1 MNMIKDYRLC
11 KISVIVPV
19 YNAEKHIER
28 CIKSIQEQTFRN
40 MQIILIDDGS
50 TDESGIVCD
59 FYAMNDNRIQV
70 FHTEN
75 SGSVAARKL
84 GLIHSIGEYVGFV
97 DADDYI
103 EPDMFETLIEEIC
116 ENNVDFVHTG
126 YIEETDNK
134 KKIILD
140 FENKFFSFSSLEEK
154 ADFLIRYVL
163 HSKENQNI
171 SYSIWSKLFK
181 RELIYKCFLSLPD
194 EQQYGEDLLCLC
206 KCILQCESLK
216 LSRHAL
222 YHYTIQEQSL
232 SHLNRVEHVI
242 EITGLN
248 YNILKIF
255 QEYSEKL
262 YKRIK
267 TDIFFYLKRS
277 YLYMLEKLIERD
289 KYISYFYFK
298 NIDDLRGKKVVIYG
312 AGKVGCGYYL
322 QFCRYQ
328 DIEIVAWMDSNWR
341 ECQYEFA
348 TVIGVKELIN
358 LKYENIIIAVND
370 ELSALEIKDKLI
382 RYGQNI
388 NRILWEKPGNI
399 LEESISQ

>member
-84 GLIHSIGEYVGFV
+84 GLIHSIGEYVG
-97 DADDYI
+97 
-103 EPDMFETLIEEIC
+103 
-116 ENNVDFVHTG
+116 

-163 HSKENQNI
+163 HSKENHNI

-248 YNILKIF
+248 Y
-255 QEYSEKL
+255 
-262 YKRIK
+262 
-267 TDIFFYLKRS
+267 
-277 YLYMLEKLIERD
+277 
-289 KYISYFYFK
+289 K